1 MKERLNLTIDAV
13 LLEAIK
19 RYAAKRQI
27 SVSELV
33 ENYFEK
39 VTKPIGRR
47 TILDLV
53 DELETPVLDPSLPV
67 LDPAVDLKELY
78 YKEQGAKYGF

>member
-1 MKERLNLTIDAV
+1 MKERLNLTIDAA
-13 LLEAIK
+13 LLDAIK

-39 VTKPIGRR
+39 VTKPIQRK
-47 TILDLV
+47 TVLDLV
-53 DELETPVLDPSLPV
+53 DELDKPAIDPK
-67 LDPAVDLKELY
+67 ADLKELY
-78 YKEQGAKYGF
+78 YKEQGEKYGF

>member
-1 MKERLNLTIDAV
+1 MKERLNLTIDAA

-19 RYAAKRQI
+19 RYAAKRQM

-39 VTKPIGRR
+39 VTKPVQRKN
-47 TILDLV
+47 ILDLV
-53 DELETPVLDPSLPV
+53 DELGE
-67 LDPAVDLKELY
+67 PAPLTAGKKTAHGV
-78 YKEQGAKYGF
+78 

>member
-1 MKERLNLTIDAV
+1 MKERLNLTIDAA

-39 VTKPIGRR
+39 VTKPIERR

-53 DELETPVLDPSLPV
+53 DELEAPVLDPSLPV
-67 LDPAVDLKELY
+67 LDPAADLKELY
-78 YKEQGAKYGF
+78 YKEQGVKYGF